1 VVASEGYR
9 GPSRGHSGW
18 SPAPVGINLRAM
30 TTAAPTSETPS
41 VSSPPRRFLR
51 SRRDRF
57 LGGVCGGLGDYFA
70 IDPVLFRIGS
80 VVLGVVGG
88 FSLVAYPILWIF
100 VPRDDGTGNPE
111 PLAVW
116 RILGRRDGKPPRFGR
131 APIVAAA
138 LVVALAAVN
147 A

>member
-1 VVASEGYR
+1 VD
-9 GPSRGHSGW
+9 
-18 SPAPVGINLRAM
+18 INLRDM
-30 TTAAPTSETPS
+30 TTTAPTSQTPS

-51 SRRDRF
+51 SRGDRF

-70 IDPVLFRIGS
+70 VDPVLFRVGS

-116 RILGRRDGKPPRFGR
+116 RILGRRDGKPPSFGR
-131 APIVAAA
+131 AAPIVAAA
-138 LVVALAAVN
+138 LLVALAVIIV
-147 A
+147 

>member
-1 VVASEGYR
+1 
-9 GPSRGHSGW
+9 
-18 SPAPVGINLRAM
+18 M
-30 TTAAPTSETPS
+30 
-41 VSSPPRRFLR
+41 
-51 SRRDRF
+51 
-57 LGGVCGGLGDYFA
+57 CGGLGDYFA

>member
-1 VVASEGYR
+1 M
-9 GPSRGHSGW
+9 
-18 SPAPVGINLRAM
+18 GINLRAM
-30 TTAAPTSETPS
+30 TTTAPTSETPS

-51 SRRDRF
+51 SHRDRF

>member
-1 VVASEGYR
+1 
-9 GPSRGHSGW
+9 
-18 SPAPVGINLRAM
+18 VGINLRAM
-30 TTAAPTSETPS
+30 TTTAPTSETPS

-51 SRRDRF
+51 SHRDRF